1 MEISEKI
8 TCPICSRVYEVII
21 GEEESENER
30 VQYCSY
36 CGEVID
42 LQEEEEEDDNWD
54 T

>member
-8 TCPICSRVYEVII
+8 TCPICSRVYEVFIS
-21 GEEESENER
+21 EEESENER

-36 CGEVID
+36 CGEMIE
-42 LQEEEEEDDNWD
+42 LQEEDEEDDNWD

>member
-8 TCPICSRVYEVII
+8 TCPICSKVYEVTIS
-21 GEEESENER
+21 EEESENER

-36 CGEVID
+36 CGEVIE
-42 LQEEEEEDDNWD
+42 LQEEDEEDDNWD

>member
-8 TCPICSRVYEVII
+8 TCPICCRVYEVII
-21 GEEESENER
+21 SEEESENER

-36 CGEVID
+36 CGEMIE
-42 LQEEEEEDDNWD
+42 LLEEEEEDDNWD